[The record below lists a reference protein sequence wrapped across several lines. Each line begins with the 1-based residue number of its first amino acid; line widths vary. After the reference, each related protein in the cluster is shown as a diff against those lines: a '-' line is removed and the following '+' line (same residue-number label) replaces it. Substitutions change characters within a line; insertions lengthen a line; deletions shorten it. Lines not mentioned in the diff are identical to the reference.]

1 MSSTYGEN
9 LKLSIFGQSHGQ
21 GIGMTL
27 DGIPAGLPVD
37 LDKLQ
42 QFLNRRA
49 PGQNDWST
57 PRKEEDRP
65 EFLAGLLD
73 EHTCGAP
80 IAAVIYN
87 KNTRSKDYSNLHDV
101 PRPGHA
107 DYTAQ
112 IKYGGFQDVA
122 GGGHFSGRLTAPLC
136 IAGGLCKQWL
146 ENMGI
151 RIGAYITAIGGVYGE
166 KLDPVNPDLSLI
178 EPDFPIVEDEE
189 RQQADVFKSHIASC
203 REEGNSIG
211 GEIECIVTGLPAG
224 LGDPMFGGME
234 SRIASIVYGVPA
246 VKAVEFGN
254 GGFVAHIPGSQN
266 NDEYYVEDGVVKTK
280 TNNCGG
286 ILGGITN
293 GMPLI
298 FRAAIKPTPSISRPQ
313 QSVSLSRMENTT
325 LEVKGRHDPC
335 IVPRA
340 VPVIEA
346 AAAIAIYDAVLAR
359 RREIG
364 GI

>member
-73 EHTCGAP
+73 GHTCGAP

-112 IKYGGFQDVA
+112 VKYGGYQDVA
-122 GGGHFSGRLTAPLC
+122 GGGHFSGRLTLPVVA
-136 IAGGLCKQWL
+136 AGVVAKKILQDATILDETPFTGVNARIVELGGKKEDWQAAIDKA
-146 ENMGI
+146 I
-151 RIGAYITAIGGVYGE
+151 REGDSLGAVVECTVPDIDPGYGE
-166 KLDPVNPDLSLI
+166 PFWDSV
-178 EPDFPIVEDEE
+178 
-189 RQQADVFKSHIASC
+189 
-203 REEGNSIG
+203 
-211 GEIECIVTGLPAG
+211 
-224 LGDPMFGGME
+224 E
-234 SRIASIVYGVPA
+234 SRIAHAVFAIPGVRGI
-246 VKAVEFGN
+246 EFGD
-254 GGFVAHIPGSQN
+254 GFAAASMTGSQHT
-266 NDEYYVEDGVVKTK
+266 DPIGPDGRPTK
-280 TNNCGG
+280 NGAGG
-286 ILGGITN
+286 VNGGITN
-293 GMPLI
+293 GAPI
-298 FRAAIKPTPSISRPQ
+298 SFRVAFKPTSSIRKAQ
-313 QSVSLSRMENTT
+313 QTFNFEKGEMDT
-325 LEVKGRHDPC
+325 LEVPGRHDVC
-335 IVPRA
+335 FALRA
-340 VPVIEA
+340 PVVVEA
-346 AAAIAIYDAVLAR
+346 MTAIVLADLALVK
-359 RREIG
+359 
-364 GI
+364 